1 MNETMLAYVKL
12 TLRIKTDAYDDE
24 ISNLISSAL
33 LDLGIAGVIIPENL
47 DSILKQAVATYVKMN
62 FGSLMEYERRQL
74 KESYDEQKAQLSM
87 CSSYTDFEVTNG

>member
-33 LDLGIAGVIIPENL
+33 LDLGIAGVIIPEEL

>member
-33 LDLGIAGVIIPENL
+33 LDLGIAGVVIPDDL

>member
-1 MNETMLAYVKL
+1 MDEQMLAYVKL
-12 TLRIKTDAYDDE
+12 TLRMKTDAYDDE
-24 ISNLISSAL
+24 LSNLISSAL
-33 LDLGIAGVIIPENL
+33 LDLGIAGVIIPEEL
-47 DSILKQAVATYVKMN
+47 DSILKQAIATYVKLN

>member
-33 LDLGIAGVIIPENL
+33 LDLGIAGVVIPENL

>member
-33 LDLGIAGVIIPENL
+33 LDLGIAGVIIPEEL
-47 DSILKQAVATYVKMN
+47 DSILKQAVATYVKLN